1 MAEAMRFHLYTL
13 NQMERRQEQMRILDK
28 EIAKGLSQKN
38 CPHPSSTGVH
48 LPVTLHHLPGPT
60 LTFSI

>member
-28 EIAKGLSQKN
+28 EIAKGLLRLA
-38 CPHPSSTGVH
+38 V
-48 LPVTLHHLPGPT
+48 
-60 LTFSI
+60 

>member
-28 EIAKGLSQKN
+28 EIAKGLSQNFKIFFF
-38 CPHPSSTGVH
+38 PI
-48 LPVTLHHLPGPT
+48 GPT
-60 LTFSI
+60 GNSGSESIHR

>member
-38 CPHPSSTGVH
+38 FLVNRII
-48 LPVTLHHLPGPT
+48 
-60 LTFSI
+60 FSLSCGRH